1 MTPTISITPRA
12 FGNIAA
18 AAMSKQCD
26 ITTFLISN
34 VAQNKAAA
42 TRRANAEMQKTP
54 ATAEH
59 IQPTGDSE
67 LAIANGS
74 GLLDL

>member
-1 MTPTISITPRA
+1 
-12 FGNIAA
+12 
-18 AAMSKQCD
+18 MSKRCD
-26 ITTFLISN
+26 ITSFL
-34 VAQNKAAA
+34 VATVADKAAA

-54 ATAEH
+54 ATADN
-59 IQPTGDSE
+59 ITPSGDSE